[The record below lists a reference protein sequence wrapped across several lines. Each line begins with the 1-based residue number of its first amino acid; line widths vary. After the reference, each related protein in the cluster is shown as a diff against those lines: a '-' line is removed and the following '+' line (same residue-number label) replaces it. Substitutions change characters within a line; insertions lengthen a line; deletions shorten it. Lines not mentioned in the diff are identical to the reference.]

1 MCTARRERGTRLD
14 ALAGGRQAAFGKD
27 VRGEEEASA
36 ERKQGRGKK
45 ENESLKGSDGEIDM
59 LNEGGYS
66 NKAGFRSY
74 SLANSVTVFVR
85 KGFY

>member
-1 MCTARRERGTRLD
+1 
-14 ALAGGRQAAFGKD
+14 
-27 VRGEEEASA
+27 
-36 ERKQGRGKK
+36 
-45 ENESLKGSDGEIDM
+45 M
-59 LNEGGYS
+59 LNEGGDA